1 MNGDRL
7 RRLLVARTR
16 ADEAGGGLESVPTDE
31 TAPPRSAEVTGRVE
45 AAAQRRLASGVD
57 VDARDFR
64 AALDVLLRTTQRAT
78 SRLDDDPEAPLD
90 AEELAALETVVRTDG
105 TRPSLLVRDGE
116 PDPVDPDDPLASQWI
131 NDLSGAGEP
140 LRRAIDAIGR
150 VEPDGATGSSFFGT
164 CWVVDHEAGLA
175 LTNLHVL
182 HAMRKRLPHA
192 IARSGSGFRVFDG
205 AFVDFRAESDSTDT
219 HRFQVVEA
227 FPSGV
232 EGQDFARLDAAVLRL
247 APLPG
252 GPTELPA
259 AITVSTSPNG
269 PLGRFDSCCIVGYPG
284 RPANTTGTVDG
295 VDWDWV
301 NRSLFGRLYG
311 VKRLAPGVAHRP
323 LGSMTGDVRRWVFG
337 HDATTL
343 GGNSGSPVLAWDD
356 TSFGLHFAGITMD
369 TNCAHGISAIA
380 SRLAELGVPL
390 NGRR

>member
-16 ADEAGGGLESVPTDE
+16 ADEAGVGLESVPVDE
-31 TAPPRSAEVTGRVE
+31 AAPPGTADVTGRVE
-45 AAAQRRLASGVD
+45 AAIERQLADGAD
-57 VDARDFR
+57 VDPRDFR
-64 AALDVLLRTTQRAT
+64 AALDVLLRTTARAT
-78 SRLDDDPEAPLD
+78 RRLDDDPEAPLD
-90 AEELAALETVVRTDG
+90 AEELAALETVVRADG
-105 TRPSLLVRDGE
+105 TRPSLLVRDGT
-116 PDPVDPDDPLASQWI
+116 VDAGDPLATQWTS
-131 NDLSGAGEP
+131 DVSGAGEP
-140 LRRAIDAIGR
+140 LRRAIAAVGR
-150 VEPDGATGSSFFGT
+150 VEPAGATGSSFFGT
-164 CWVVDHEAGLA
+164 CWVVDRTAGLA

-192 IARSGSGFRVFDG
+192 IARAGSGFRVFDG

-247 APLPG
+247 QPLPD
-252 GPTELPA
+252 GPTELPD
-259 AITVSTSPNG
+259 AITVSASPNG

-284 RPANTTGTVDG
+284 RPANTVGTVDG

-311 VKRLAPGVAHRP
+311 VKRLAPGIAHRP
-323 LGSMTGDVRRWVFG
+323 LGSLPGDARKWVFG

-343 GGNSGSPVLAWDD
+343 GGNSGSPVLTWDD

-380 SRLAELGVPL
+380 TQLAALGVPL
-390 NGRR
+390 VDRR

>member
-16 ADEAGGGLESVPTDE
+16 ADEAGVGLESVPVDE
-31 TAPPRSAEVTGRVE
+31 AAPPGTADVTGRVE
-45 AAAQRRLASGVD
+45 AAVERQLADGAD
-57 VDARDFR
+57 VDPRDFR
-64 AALDVLLRTTQRAT
+64 AALDVLLRTTARAT
-78 SRLDDDPEAPLD
+78 RRLDDDPEAPLD
-90 AEELAALETVVRTDG
+90 AEELAALETVVRADG
-105 TRPSLLVRDGE
+105 TRPSLLVRDGA
-116 PDPVDPDDPLASQWI
+116 VDAGDPLATQWTS
-131 NDLSGAGEP
+131 DVSGAGEP
-140 LRRAIDAIGR
+140 LRRAIAAVGR
-150 VEPDGATGSSFFGT
+150 VEPAGATGNSFFGT
-164 CWVVDHEAGLA
+164 CWVVDRTAGLA

-192 IARSGSGFRVFDG
+192 IARAGSGFRVFDG

-219 HRFQVVEA
+219 HRFRVVEA

-232 EGQDFARLDAAVLRL
+232 EGQNFARLDAAVLRL
-247 APLPG
+247 QPLPD
-252 GPTELPA
+252 GPTELPD
-259 AITVSTSPNG
+259 AITVSASPNG

-284 RPANTTGTVDG
+284 RPANTVGTVDG

-323 LGSMTGDVRRWVFG
+323 LGTLPGDAREWVFG

-343 GGNSGSPVLAWDD
+343 GGNSGSPVLTWDD

-380 SRLAELGVPL
+380 TQLAALGVPL
-390 NGRR
+390 VDRR

>member
-16 ADEAGGGLESVPTDE
+16 ADEAGVGLESVPIDE
-31 TAPPRSAEVTGRVE
+31 AAPPRTADVTGRVE
-45 AAAQRRLASGVD
+45 AAAERRLASGVD
-57 VDARDFR
+57 VDRRDFN
-64 AALDVLLRTTQRAT
+64 AALDALLHTTARATQR
-78 SRLDDDPEAPLD
+78 LDEDPEAPLD
-90 AEELAALETVVRTDG
+90 AEELAALETVVLADG

-116 PDPVDPDDPLASQWI
+116 PDPVDPNDPLARQWI

-164 CWVVDHEAGLA
+164 CWVVDHKAGLA

-227 FPSGV
+227 FASGV

-252 GPTELPA
+252 GPTELPG
-259 AITVSTSPNG
+259 AITVSASPNG
-269 PLGRFDSCCIVGYPG
+269 PLGRFDTCCVVGYPG
-284 RPANTTGTVDG
+284 RPRHTTGTVDG

-301 NRSLFGRLYG
+301 NRTLFGRLYG
-311 VKRLAPGVAHRP
+311 VKRLAPGAVHRP
-323 LGSMTGDVRRWVFG
+323 LGSLPGDAREWVFG

-380 SRLAELGVPL
+380 TQLAALGVPL
-390 NGRR
+390 RDQQ